1 MNIFIAVDMEG
12 ATGVVHP
19 DQLGPDGRGY
29 SQGQKFL
36 TGDVN
41 AAIDGIRD
49 VVPDARI
56 VVGDGHGIMRNV
68 LLDAIRP
75 GVRVVVGA
83 ARSANKPLCQME
95 GIGAGFDAALCLG
108 YHSKAG
114 TSPGLLAHTF
124 VGAAVHAWYLNDRP
138 VGEVEVN
145 AAICASFGVPLLLVS
160 GNSDL
165 VAEIAAWNPFLPVV
179 VTKETLGP
187 TAAIC
192 YTPEDTYH
200 DIRAAAASALRLHI
214 ETPCK
219 PYTPMAECSMAVEF
233 HRREIASRALA
244 AGGVVLVNETTIR
257 TDHLPAN
264 EAFARC
270 WHAVTRALEE
280 IPAWLT

>member
-68 LLDAIRP
+68 LLEAVRP
-75 GVRVVVGA
+75 GVRVVTGA

-95 GIGAGFDAALCLG
+95 GINATFDAAFCVG

-114 TSPGLLAHTF
+114 TTPGLLAHTF

-145 AAICASFGVPLLLVS
+145 AAICASFGIPLLLVS

-165 VAEIAAWNPFLPVV
+165 VPEIAEWNPMLQVV
-179 VTKETLGP
+179 VTKDTLGP

-192 YTPEDTYH
+192 RTPDDTYRE
-200 DIRAAAASALRLHI
+200 IRAAAAAALRKHI
-214 ETPCK
+214 DTAIE
-219 PYTPMAECSMAVEF
+219 PYTAMATCSMAVEF
-233 HRREIASRALA
+233 HRRDVAHRALA
-244 AGGVVLVNETTIR
+244 AGGVVMTNETTIR
-257 TDHLPAN
+257 TDCLPAN
-264 EAFARC
+264 EAFIRC
-270 WHAVTRALEE
+270 WYAVTRALEE
-280 IPAWLT
+280 IPTWLT